1 MAFDLDDSEL
11 RATRKMYGLDKE
23 DDTFK
28 ISVPIVTNEEL
39 ERIDLQIDKDLD
51 GIVHEISKTVSKDK
65 DIIILKRIIEKQQKE
80 IEHQKE
86 KRENQKKEL
95 AILNEKQKEFNKLVN
110 TVNSYKGQFKRQQ
123 KEIEELKE
131 DSCCMTNCVKR
142 DKEKLFLQD
151 KIKEILGIEEDID
164 NEKLLSLLQ
173 TIVDENARLED
184 IEDRKVQIEYNNVFN
199 KGVKSV
205 EDRIKAKIEEI
216 DEVLKGQLIEK
227 IKVYFEAQK
236 EVLQSL
242 LEKE

>member
-65 DIIILKRIIEKQQKE
+65 DIIILKRTIEKQQKE

-86 KRENQKKEL
+86 KRANQKKEL

-110 TVNSYKGQFKRQQ
+110 IVNSYKGQFKRQQ

-131 DSCCMTNCVKR
+131 INKQKYYHVVKS
-142 DKEKLFLQD
+142 KELEEEINNAWEN
-151 KIKEILGIEEDID
+151 KIKAEIGELKDM
-164 NEKLLSLLQ
+164 K
-173 TIVDENARLED
+173 VDGEAFTTAVNFA
-184 IEDRKVQIEYNNVFN
+184 
-199 KGVKSV
+199 
-205 EDRIKAKIEEI
+205 IKE
-216 DEVLKGQLIEK
+216 
-227 IKVYFEAQK
+227 
-236 EVLQSL
+236 LQSL